1 MGYSV
6 KGGKLHSRKLAR
18 SLKQSIKFT
27 QSLPAE
33 VQERMEA
40 EGRELG
46 PKELAKKLARKY
58 LASEVSEKIMHDL
71 PDMRATYQGDVPE
84 DMIVELLEQ
93 LVEGDLVIDNASV
106 HQWFKKKLD
115 DYRDFCIKIDE
126 DQTVEAIQAGFFLA
140 SLDHFDILIQREHGV
155 SPTHAILTANAKA
168 RDLLADMEL
177 SDDIAWN
184 KDGFENAPV
193 ELIKDFQVGGIVLTT
208 PTQPSWDPILKFA
221 QCLIEHGLK
230 VAFVDKWGGVSEAE
244 LSGEAWRTEDYH
256 GMKIPYNSNG
266 LLDWKGDQAAYDRY
280 IDLKVEHDGIMAL
293 TDYQLGNYFDR
304 HPDIAPATAAA
315 NKKAAA

>member
-6 KGGKLHSRKLAR
+6 KGGKLQSRKLAR

-93 LVEGDLVIDNASV
+93 LVEGDLVLDDASV

-126 DQTVEAIQAGFFLA
+126 DQTVEVIQARIFPRLA
-140 SLDHFDILIQREHGV
+140 GPL
-155 SPTHAILTANAKA
+155 
-168 RDLLADMEL
+168 
-177 SDDIAWN
+177 
-184 KDGFENAPV
+184 
-193 ELIKDFQVGGIVLTT
+193 
-208 PTQPSWDPILKFA
+208 
-221 QCLIEHGLK
+221 
-230 VAFVDKWGGVSEAE
+230 
-244 LSGEAWRTEDYH
+244 
-256 GMKIPYNSNG
+256 
-266 LLDWKGDQAAYDRY
+266 
-280 IDLKVEHDGIMAL
+280 
-293 TDYQLGNYFDR
+293 R
-304 HPDIAPATAAA
+304 HPDPTRTRRQPYARDTDSQHEGAGLARGHGTVRQHRME
-315 NKKAAA
+315 